1 MGGQQSTRRISID
14 NEGDTASV
22 IKVSESVVDRLKG
35 GPEPCPDKEEEDVS
49 KPNVR
54 NPGLTNYK
62 HVPVPE
68 NIPIQGLPYI
78 TSKDIQQELEKEIQK
93 NNEYWEKRIGELQKS
108 QERMNR
114 IMEEEYVK
122 ATEEIQ
128 KVLPKVRP
136 ANAKLPCQGGRSSV
150 TSCYKNHPRQPLNCA
165 AEVEQFANCMT
176 STRVNLQNEGKL

>member
-1 MGGQQSTRRISID
+1 MGGQQSTHRISID
-14 NEGDTASV
+14 NDGDSASV
-22 IKVSESVVDRLKG
+22 IKVSESVVERLKG
-35 GPEPCPDKEEEDVS
+35 GPDSSQEMEEEEVS

-54 NPGLTNYK
+54 NPRFTNYK

-78 TSKDIQQELEKEIQK
+78 TSKDIQQELEIEIQK
-93 NNEYWEKRIGELQKS
+93 NNDYWEKRIAELQMS

-128 KVLPKVRP
+128 KYLPKVRP

-165 AEVEQFANCMT
+165 AEVEQFANCMI
-176 STRVNLQNEGKL
+176 STRVKLQNEGKL